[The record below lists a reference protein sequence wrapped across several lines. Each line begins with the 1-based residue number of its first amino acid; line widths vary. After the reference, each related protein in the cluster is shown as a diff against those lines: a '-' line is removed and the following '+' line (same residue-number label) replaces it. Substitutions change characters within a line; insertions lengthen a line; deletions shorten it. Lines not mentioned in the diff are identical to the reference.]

1 MSRAEVLQQGH
12 DSIRV
17 QAWATAFS
25 QLSAADR
32 ESPLD
37 AEDIE
42 RLATAAHLSGRE
54 AESADLLARAHQSYL
69 ASGNIHRAVR
79 CALWLGFRLLFSGEL
94 ARAGG
99 WLARARRLL
108 DGQSECLEHGYLL
121 LPEGLNSIRQGD
133 PSAAYETF
141 MRAGDIGRRFAEKD
155 LETMALHGQGR
166 ALIRLGQRIPGVR
179 LLDEAMVAVT
189 SGEVSPIIAGTV
201 YCSVIESCNET
212 LDLRR
217 AHEWTSALSQWCA
230 AQPEMVAFHGSCLL
244 HRAEVMQLRGAWAD
258 ALEEAQLACERLSQ
272 PLPKPSLG
280 AAFYRAA
287 ELHRLRGEF
296 EEAEQAYRKASQ
308 FGRTPQPGLA
318 QLRLAQGQLEAAH
331 AAIRNTLNEISDS
344 TRRPGVLEV
353 FVEIALAVN
362 DIPAARE
369 AASELAK
376 IADEH
381 GALLLQAISASAS
394 GAVRLAEGQIREAL
408 HSLRLAAKLWSELE
422 APHHAAR
429 ARVLIALACREQG
442 DFDTGD
448 LELAAARDVFSSLG
462 AIADLERVR
471 TLSRQETAGAGGPLS
486 VREVEVLRLI
496 ASGATNRR
504 IGAKLGISEKTV
516 ARHVSNIFVKLDLS
530 SRAAATAYA
539 YQHHLA

>member
-1 MSRAEVLQQGH
+1 MSRAEVLQQGY
-12 DSIRV
+12 DSMRV

-37 AEDIE
+37 AEDID
-42 RLATAAHLSGRE
+42 RLAMAAQLSGRE
-54 AESADLLARAHQSYL
+54 SESADLLARAHQSYL
-69 ASGNIHRAVR
+69 TAGNIHRAVR

-108 DGQSECLEHGYLL
+108 DGQSECVEHGYLL
-121 LPEGLNSIRQGD
+121 LPEGLNSIREGD
-133 PSAAYETF
+133 PAAAYETF
-141 MRAGDIGRRFAEKD
+141 MRAADIGHRFAEKD

-166 ALIRLGQRIPGVR
+166 ALIRLGQRMSGVM

-244 HRAEVMQLRGAWAD
+244 HRAEVMQLRGAWSD
-258 ALEEAQLACERLSQ
+258 ALEEAQRACERLSQ
-272 PLPKPSLG
+272 PLPKPTLG

-296 EEAEQAYRKASQ
+296 EEAEHAYRKASQ

-344 TRRPGVLEV
+344 TRRPGVLEA

-362 DIPAARE
+362 DVPAARE
-369 AASELAK
+369 AAGELAK

-381 GALLLQAISASAS
+381 GALLLQAISASAT
-394 GAVRLAEGQIREAL
+394 GAVRLAEGQIQGAL

-422 APHHAAR
+422 APHQAAR

-462 AIADLERVR
+462 ATADLERVR
-471 TLSRQETAGAGGPLS
+471 NFSRQNTAGAGGPLS
-486 VREVEVLRLI
+486 VREIEVLRLI
-496 ASGATNRR
+496 ASGATNRN
-504 IGAKLGISEKTV
+504 IAAKLGISEKTV
-516 ARHVSNIFVKLDLS
+516 ARHVSNIFVKLNLS
-530 SRAAATAYA
+530 SRTAATAYA